1 MLKKYFP
8 AKKYQFSDPI
18 FLPRSVRTCKV
29 HLVGSDPVSPLQIP
43 EHVAEPLW
51 QRQTPVTQ
59 LSVGQHRLR
68 RSGVENL
75 ALSLQ
80 RLWMLEERIFI

>member
-1 MLKKYFP
+1 MFSN
-8 AKKYQFSDPI
+8 QFSAPI

-43 EHVAEPLW
+43 EHVAEPLG
-51 QRQTPVTQ
+51 QRPTPVPQ
-59 LSVGQHRLR
+59 LRVGQHRLW
-68 RSGVENL
+68 RSRVENL

-80 RLWMLEERIFI
+80 RLWMLEERVFL